1 MRLVHT
7 ITGPRARLSKRE
19 RKRGITGFALQS
31 SHGFRIVHASG
42 MTYEI
47 NMYAKPSTWDVLYL
61 IGEVDG
67 GVHDAGA
74 VGSYRVGDV
83 PDADRVEVLVVALR
97 LHEDLPREE
106 REI

>member
-1 MRLVHT
+1 MPNIFT
-7 ITGPRARLSKRE
+7 
-19 RKRGITGFALQS
+19 
-31 SHGFRIVHASG
+31 
-42 MTYEI
+42 
-47 NMYAKPSTWDVLYL
+47 TWDVLYL

-74 VGSYRVGDV
+74 VGADRVCDV

-106 REI
+106 REVGSADHASILCCMQLT